1 MYQNFRSLIKL
12 SPLILVLITSCVLDI
27 ENPIEESLSIEW
39 ISIDY
44 DQVENKLFLQ
54 LEILPENKI
63 INDVFVEISSDN
75 FDSTILLNDNGE
87 FGDLISQNY
96 KYSSLSEIY
105 LPFDDYQFKAV
116 IDGFEPEEVN
126 FSIEEQ
132 FLPVIEEIIFIKSYE
147 NNKYEFSNNSSP
159 YYIDENEISHLNFE
173 IKIKDLN
180 GINNIKSVKYNTV
193 THWDIAEGN
202 CGCNQGEDCPNTS
215 PTFYLNNINSTLSDS
230 IFTYVAINDYIKEP
244 GFPIN
249 PSSICNRSGVITFSF
264 VVFDLYFGPQTFV
277 EELLFLPCSELN
289 CEDDCENCPF
299 GCGECGE

>member
-54 LEILPENKI
+54 LEILPENEI

-87 FGDLISQNY
+87 FGDLIPQNY

-105 LPFDDYQFKAV
+105 LTFDDYQFKPV
-116 IDGFEPEEVN
+116 INGFELEEVN

-132 FLPVIEEIIFIKSYE
+132 FAPEIVDIIFWQK
-147 NNKYEFSNNSSP
+147 
-159 YYIDENEISHLNFE
+159 NE
-173 IKIKDLN
+173 
-180 GINNIKSVKYNTV
+180 
-193 THWDIAEGN
+193 EG
-202 CGCNQGEDCPNTS
+202 
-215 PTFYLNNINSTLSDS
+215 
-230 IFTYVAINDYIKEP
+230 
-244 GFPIN
+244 
-249 PSSICNRSGVITFSF
+249 SGVIFDPDSEVFRVDDSEYNYLDFQVIINDKNGLDDIRYVRYQINIENMTAEDSCNYEPESGFLNYPQWF
-264 VVFDLYFGPQTFV
+264 LEYKETTGAGFVFDVNNAYLQEPGIPIKPLNQCGRIGVSTFRFIV
-277 EELLFLPCSELN
+277 ADMIFDPII
-289 CEDDCENCPF
+289 EDRFVGFDK
-299 GCGECGE
+299 

>member
-54 LEILPENKI
+54 LEILPENEI

-87 FGDLISQNY
+87 FGDLIPQNY

-132 FLPVIEEIIFIKSYE
+132 FLPVIEEIIFIKNYE
-147 NNKYEFSNNSSP
+147 NNKCEFSNNSYP
-159 YYIDENEISHLNFE
+159 YYINENDTTYLNFE
-173 IKIKDLN
+173 IKIKDLSKSN
-180 GINNIKSVKYNTV
+180 CFNNMISV
-193 THWDIAEGN
+193 
-202 CGCNQGEDCPNTS
+202 
-215 PTFYLNNINSTLSDS
+215 ST
-230 IFTYVAINDYIKEP
+230 NKP
-244 GFPIN
+244 P
-249 PSSICNRSGVITFSF
+249 
-264 VVFDLYFGPQTFV
+264 
-277 EELLFLPCSELN
+277 
-289 CEDDCENCPF
+289 
-299 GCGECGE
+299 